1 MFTPCARLSP
11 LALPGLPE
19 PSALFSLHQDQKHP
33 SAQEVIRMRELLD
46 AFSYA
51 MLALVATAAVL
62 GLLGITLKALSW
74 VVRLASRIG
83 RGS

>member
-1 MFTPCARLSP
+1 
-11 LALPGLPE
+11 
-19 PSALFSLHQDQKHP
+19 
-33 SAQEVIRMRELLD
+33 MRELLD